1 MQKNFKSVFYAKN
14 LSDIFYN
21 LKTVPHL
28 KILAG
33 CTQCKR
39 TFDGQCYNLP
49 DSSLV
54 IRAIS
59 ELKKIS
65 RKEHFI
71 TFGSAVSLNS
81 ILDLGKKHV
90 PSVLYEAVD
99 QMATSSIR
107 NLATIGGNICAANCK
122 TSLYAPLIALDTELE
137 YKSPRETKT
146 VNFSYFK
153 GIPEGYILTEIKI
166 PLEDWNISIYK
177 RLGPKTVLSDES
189 GSFCFLAD
197 TSRGVL
203 SDFHIVYCKEIIL
216 RSRELENKL
225 IGSRLP
231 LNRHSIDNLI
241 NDYISIFSSEFITT
255 EKYKNSD
262 DAENEFSFQKWQLA
276 NLLKYSFEH
285 LV

>member
-1 MQKNFKSVFYAKN
+1 MQKNSKAVYYAKN

-33 CTQCKR
+33 CTQCER
-39 TFDGQCYNLP
+39 TTDGQCYNLP

-54 IRAIS
+54 VRAIP

-65 RKEHFI
+65 RREHFI
-71 TFGSAVSLNS
+71 TFASAVTLNS
-81 ILDLGKKHV
+81 ILELGKKHV
-90 PSVLYEAVD
+90 PSVLYEAV
-99 QMATSSIR
+99 QHTATSSIR
-107 NLATIGGNICAANCK
+107 NLATIGGNICAANYK
-122 TSLYAPLIALDTELE
+122 TSLYAALAALDAELE

-146 VNFSYFK
+146 KPFAYFT
-153 GIPEGYILTEIKI
+153 GIPEGYVLTEVKI
-166 PLEDWNISIYK
+166 PLEDWTVSIYK
-177 RLGPKTVLSDES
+177 RLGPQTILSEES

-197 TSRGVL
+197 TSRGIL
-203 SDFHIVYCKEIIL
+203 GDFHIVYCGDIFL

-241 NDYISIFSSEFITT
+241 NDYATIFSSAFVKT
-255 EKYKNSD
+255 EKYKEEE
-262 DAENEFSFQKWQLA
+262 DADNEFSFQKWQFT

-285 LV
+285 LI